1 MLIRTETLSHYT
13 DSGTFKWEN
22 NTLWDGSSKEALK
35 QEMEW
40 IGQWGTKMRALKI
53 EGQTI
58 YLEIVEQGLQL

>member
-22 NTLWDGSSKEALK
+22 NTLWDGSSKETLK

-40 IGQWGTKMRALKI
+40 IGQRGTKMRALKI

-58 YLEIVEQGLQL
+58 YLKIVVQGLQL